1 MNRTAEPEQP
11 RLTPAGT
18 RVLDTAS
25 ELFYREGLHAVGVE
39 SIARA
44 AGVTKKTLYDC
55 FGSKDELIATYLRRR
70 DGRWRTWLVDF
81 VDRNSDTP
89 RDKPLTTFDA
99 IAQWGR
105 QENARGC
112 AFVNALAE
120 LPDSTGPA
128 HAAILDQKRWMTE
141 YLTGLV
147 ASAGHPEP
155 ETLGTQLFLLQEA
168 VFVTHGTGV
177 PDNAIQLAKDTATTL
192 LAPRGHPS

>member
-1 MNRTAEPEQP
+1 MTQTTEPEQP

-25 ELFYREGLHAVGVE
+25 ELFYREGLHAVGVD

-70 DGRWRTWLVDF
+70 DGRWRAWLVDF
-81 VDRNSDTP
+81 VGRNSDTP
-89 RDKPLTTFDA
+89 QDKPLTTFDA
-99 IAQWGR
+99 IAQW
-105 QENARGC
+105 QHQTNARGC

-120 LPDSTGPA
+120 LPDDTGPA
-128 HAAILDQKRWMTE
+128 HTAILDQKRWMTE
-141 YLTGLV
+141 YLTSLV
-147 ASAGHPEP
+147 EAAGHPDP

-168 VFVTHGTGV
+168 AFVTHGTGV
-177 PDNAIQLAKDTATTL
+177 PENAIQLAKDTAAAL
-192 LAPRGHPS
+192 MASRGRRP